1 MAIVV
6 NNKPNLEF
14 SFLGG
19 NLLVK
24 DYLEEYDG
32 LDLANYIC
40 VDYITYKGKIVNTN
54 IIEITN
60 IYDIEEVSFT
70 LAHDGIHAYYRLVI
84 PKIDK
89 YLNSGQID
97 PYNVFYYNGG
107 FYYTLETVWTDEI
120 DTSSFKKVELSSL
133 YKLLEK
139 EIGIDGSNEVI
150 YNKYFIFSYELVK
163 KAFVQKQDGI
173 KTFTN
178 LLEANISNTDR
189 QKRNILMM
197 AIYAIEEYLKR
208 GMLGDADI
216 IVNTLT
222 SNDCL
227 GITST
232 NNDSNNGGCP
242 GIAISMII

>member
-40 VDYITYKGKIVNTN
+40 VDYITYKDKIVNTN

-60 IYDIEEVSFT
+60 IHDIEEVSFT
-70 LAHDGIHAYYRLVI
+70 LANDGIHEYYRLVV

-120 DTSSFKKVELSSL
+120 DTNSFKKVELSSL

-139 EIGIDGSNEVI
+139 EIGIPLDGFKGYGAMS
-150 YNKYFIFSYELVK
+150 
-163 KAFVQKQDGI
+163 
-173 KTFTN
+173 
-178 LLEANISNTDR
+178 
-189 QKRNILMM
+189 NILLMVGLSYPFTRM
-197 AIYAIEEYLKR
+197 KKIKSKVSSNMQRITENMNARQTKMFDKEDL
-208 GMLGDADI
+208 LGDLLSSKQPKQ
-216 IVNTLT
+216 NK
-222 SNDCL
+222 NDGFNIDLLRSL
-227 GITST
+227 GST
-232 NNDSNNGGCP
+232 ETPHG
-242 GIAISMII
+242 